1 MQITKENSVEQ
12 IGVEFEDIKL
22 NECKTVSDF
31 VATLVAKTN
40 NTKITASTIH
50 YHLKKT
56 DNLDWIEHCGT
67 TFIIFNV
74 KAKNF
79 VPGNFYEGR
88 KRSTVMSF
96 PKQ

>member
-1 MQITKENSVEQ
+1 MQITIENSVEKT
-12 IGVEFEDIKL
+12 GVKFEDIKL

-50 YHLKKT
+50 YHLKNT

-67 TFIIFNV
+67 TFILFND

-88 KRSTVMSF
+88 KRSSVTSF
-96 PKQ
+96 TK